1 MSNFVVTNAQETQ
14 DAVNYLLTTKAPG
27 VLIVDGQKKIDDYT
41 VIVDFPA
48 NFTFYEATDL
58 AVTITTQQPNQPVF
72 VFGQAQ
78 VFYTWSGATI
88 GDTFDFGIS
97 IFRFRLDVPVD
108 NVTNPVPLI
117 DFGYGPYSVPTT
129 SGFVSQFVTWVGA
142 ADVAG
147 IPGNYY
153 YTLQT
158 YYDVTNYP
166 GNTLVMDQIGYQN
179 ATNLV
184 TSSKT

>member
-1 MSNFVVTNAQETQ
+1 MSNFVVTNDAETR

-58 AVTITTQQPNQPVF
+58 SVTITTQQANQPVF

-88 GDTFDFGIS
+88 GDSFDFGIAV
-97 IFRFRLDVPVD
+97 FRFRLGTPGA
-108 NVTNPVPLI
+108 TQLI
-117 DFGYGPYSVPTT
+117 DFSYGPYTVTT
-129 SGFVSQFVTWVGA
+129 TDGFYGQPVTWVGI

-147 IPGNYY
+147 IPGDYY
-153 YTLQT
+153 YALQA